1 MRKGK
6 KKLLTIGTSLFLTA
20 SLFAGCSGNAKTGET
35 TSNTSTEAPTVK
47 EEAVKEETV
56 KEATGIDTSK
66 KVELQFYMLGDAPKD
81 LKLIQDEVN
90 KMALED
96 LNATVKFNFTT
107 WTDWDQKY
115 KLLLSSGQPIDL
127 IFTAEWT
134 NYQSYAMKG
143 AFLPLDDLIPKA
155 APKLQAY
162 VPQDF
167 WEAVKVD
174 KKIYTV
180 PAIWKEY
187 VNDGIAYREDLR
199 KKYNLPK
206 PESLETLEQYL
217 DGIRKNEPDM
227 LPLADTEVSHV
238 DSIRQMTT
246 KTVNTNDKVPYGLS
260 IMYDTP
266 RDVTSY
272 WGSPQHLEDLK
283 MFRSW
288 QEKGYFMKNMLN
300 IKDSGSDIFAAGK
313 AAAILGSENPNR
325 FGDAVVKVKSLHPD
339 WELGYSPYP
348 NMKGFSSPVHPIHNG
363 FAVPRSSK
371 NPERALAFYEKLVTD
386 KRYNWLTQ
394 YGIEGKNFEIE
405 DGKYYKMLGDAQ
417 SNGFTREG
425 MNGWAWRNPEFML
438 FDKSYQAVLDM
449 FDEMDKIA
457 KPNIFQ
463 GFGED
468 WTSYQAEK
476 AALLQ
481 VEKQYLYP
489 LNDGMVKDV
498 EAGLKLFMEKA
509 KKAGLDKI
517 QAEYTKQWLQYLDDA
532 NIK

>member
-1 MRKGK
+1 MKNRKK
-6 KKLLTIGTSLFLTA
+6 IIASVLTLLFLLSMVMTGCGNTA
-20 SLFAGCSGNAKTGET
+20 K
-35 TSNTSTEAPTVK
+35 
-47 EEAVKEETV
+47 ETV
-56 KEATGIDTSK
+56 STPQATETNKPEDTPSPAPEEPVGIDTSK
-66 KVELQFYMLGDAPKD
+66 RVELQFYMLGDAPKD
-81 LKLIQDEVN
+81 LKIIQDEIN

-96 LNATVKFNFTT
+96 LNATVKFNYTT
-107 WTDWDQKY
+107 WTDWEQKY

-134 NYQSYAMKG
+134 DYQSYAKKG
-143 AFLPLDDLIPKA
+143 AFLPLDELLPKA
-155 APKLQAY
+155 APKLQEF

-167 WEAVKVD
+167 WEAVKVN

-227 LPLADTEVSHV
+227 LPLADTEVSHT
-238 DSIRQMTT
+238 DSILQMKT
-246 KTVNTNDKVPYGLS
+246 KIVNTNDNVPYGLN

-266 RDVTSY
+266 RDVISY
-272 WGSPQHLEDLK
+272 WGSPEHLENLK
-283 MFRSW
+283 MFRRW
-288 QEKGYFMKNMLN
+288 QEKGFFMKNMLN
-300 IKDSGSDIFAAGK
+300 IKDSAHDIFAAGK
-313 AAAILGSENPNR
+313 AAAILGGENPNR
-325 FGDAVVKVKSLHPD
+325 FGDAVVKVKTLHPD

-363 FAVPRSSK
+363 FAIPRSSK
-371 NPERALAFYEKLVTD
+371 NPERALAFYEKMVTD
-386 KRYNWLTQ
+386 KKYNWLTQ

-405 DGKYYKMLGDAQ
+405 DGKYYKMLGDVQ
-417 SNGFTREG
+417 SNGFSREA

-438 FDKSYQAVLDM
+438 FDKSFQAVLDM
-449 FDEMDKIA
+449 FDELDKIA

-489 LNDGMVKDV
+489 LNVGLVEDV
-498 EAGLKLFMEKA
+498 EGGLKLFMEKA
-509 KKAGLDKI
+509 KQAGLDKI
-517 QAEYTKQWLQYLDDA
+517 QAEYTKQWLQYLDDS

>member
-20 SLFAGCSGNAKTGET
+20 SLFAGCSNNNTNIKEASSEPT
-35 TSNTSTEAPTVK
+35 TNSNSNTSTPAP
-47 EEAVKEETV
+47 ETS
-56 KEATGIDTSK
+56 EATGIDTSK

-143 AFLPLDDLIPKA
+143 AFLPLDDLLPKA

-238 DSIRQMTT
+238 DSVRQMTT
-246 KTVNTNDKVPYGLS
+246 KTVNTNDKVPYGLN

-288 QEKGYFMKNMLN
+288 QEKGFFMKNMLN

-363 FAVPRSSK
+363 FAIPRSSK

-405 DGKYYKMLGDAQ
+405 EGKYYKMIGDAQ

-509 KKAGLDKI
+509 KNAGLDKI
-517 QAEYTKQWLQYLDDA
+517 QAEYTKQWLKYLDDA